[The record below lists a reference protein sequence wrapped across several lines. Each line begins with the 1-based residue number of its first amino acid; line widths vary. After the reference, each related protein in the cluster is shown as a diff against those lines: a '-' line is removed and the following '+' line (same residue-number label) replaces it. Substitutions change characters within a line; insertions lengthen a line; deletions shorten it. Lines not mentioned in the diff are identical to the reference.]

1 MGQNPK
7 PRILPPLLNSLQ
19 GMESQDCENPLQNF
33 WEQELQ
39 RERDN
44 PTYLFFLLNSL
55 KALESAEHVTCV
67 GRSTYQEWCLQVN
80 PKKFNKFKDT
90 LYDKRGVASRVICKD
105 GVFLERA
112 TSAVCMP
119 DHFVRD
125 GVPLS
130 KLGAST
136 IAIHSRADLT
146 EEQKEEQVD
155 EVLTKEQVANRTGN
169 HYRNHYIRA
178 SNPYG
183 HDWSEEIYRAPL
195 RQGGMEVGA
204 AS

>member
-1 MGQNPK
+1 MDYL
-7 PRILPPLLNSLQ
+7 RLRMRDERLPY
-19 GMESQDCENPLQNF
+19 QDF

-39 RERDN
+39 REKDN
-44 PTYLFFLLNSL
+44 PTYLLFLFNSL

-67 GRSTYQEWCLQVN
+67 PRSGYQEWCLQVN
-80 PKKFNKFKDT
+80 PKKFKSFKGR
-90 LYDKRGVASRVICKD
+90 LYDQNNVASRVICKD

-112 TSAVCMP
+112 TSNVCMP

-155 EVLTKEQVANRTGN
+155 EVLTKEQVANQTGN

-183 HDWSEEIYRAPL
+183 HD
-195 RQGGMEVGA
+195 
-204 AS
+204 